1 MMKVETLLNLATSLF
16 RQKLRENCP
25 ASTLPDLSPDA
36 FNHLVQAFKS
46 AFSACGTESLKAYVE
61 SCEEKADVLVSPG
74 GPVRFKM
81 VCKKEFLTPFGWV
94 GVERRLYQADAGGVS
109 FVPIDEKW
117 DMRNESMTPLVR
129 EVLHFA
135 SGQDTPGE
143 VERLLEKCALFTPSR
158 TAILHAN
165 EGFGAFWKVHG
176 EKIVAKVR
184 DKETVPS
191 LTKAMVVSLDGVNV
205 LMHESGKKRG
215 RKKRKPMN
223 HPSEETPTSYQNAMV
238 GSVSLHRSPEKEEK
252 GPQRL
257 SSRYVAQ
264 MPEDGFAGF
273 RSKLEAEVAATVKKL
288 PPRCHKV
295 LLLDGSRALWNYVDD
310 NPLYRRY
317 LKVVDYFHATEYL
330 AKAAEAAYGSA
341 TYDSQGWFR
350 KWKERLLTERGVA
363 SKVIRAMDYLL
374 KTTQLKGERRKDL
387 LAARR
392 FFRNNAHRMKYSWFH
407 ARGLPVGSGVVEAA
421 CKSVVKARMC
431 RSGMRWTQGGGQ
443 TILSLRSLIKSNRW
457 QECWDECQALRLA
470 A

>member
-1 MMKVETLLNLATSLF
+1 MKVATLLDLATTVF

-25 ASTLPDLSPDA
+25 ESSLPVLTPDA

-46 AFSACGTESLKAYVE
+46 AFSACGTEALKAYVE
-61 SCEEKADVLVSPG
+61 SCDEKAEVVASPG

-94 GVERRLYQADAGGVS
+94 GVNRRLYQADAGGVS

-117 DMRNESMTPLVR
+117 DMRNESLTPMVR

-143 VERLLEKCALFTPSR
+143 VEMLLEKCALFTPSR

-165 EGFGAFWKVHG
+165 ESFGAFWKVQG

-184 DKETVPS
+184 EKETVPRE
-191 LTKAMVVSLDGVNV
+191 TKAMVVSLDGVNV
-205 LMHESGKKRG
+205 LMNEKGNKRG
-215 RKKRKPMN
+215 AKNRKPMRN
-223 HPSEETPTSYQNAMV
+223 PSEETPTSYQNAMV
-238 GSVSLHRSPEKEEK
+238 GSVSLYRSPEKEEK

-264 MPEDGFAGF
+264 MPKEGFPEF
-273 RSKLEAEVAATVKKL
+273 RRMLEAEVMETVPKL
-288 PPRCHKV
+288 PSRCHKV
-295 LLLDGSRALWNYVDD
+295 LLMDGSRALWKYVDG
-310 NPLYRRY
+310 NPFYNRY

-330 AKAAEAAYGSA
+330 AKAAEAAYGGA
-341 TYDSQGWFR
+341 TYDSQGWYR
-350 KWKERLLTERGVA
+350 KWKDRLLTEKGA
-363 SKVIRAMDYLL
+363 ADKILRAMGYLL
-374 KTTQLKGERRKDL
+374 RVRNLKGERRKDF

-392 FFRNNAHRMKYSWFH
+392 FFRNNASRMKYSWFH
-407 ARGLPVGSGVVEAA
+407 DRGLPVGSGVVEAA

-457 QECWDECQALRLA
+457 GKCWDECQALRLA